1 MSPNIG
7 LYYFPKVDSK
17 VVLPRNFSFI
27 GTLSAVLVI
36 GIFII
41 HPSVLTMLMLHLCHI
56 PFCFKCGLQP
66 LNRVDMIILLL

>member
-17 VVLPRNFSFI
+17 VVLSRNFSFI

-41 HPSVLTMLMLHLCHI
+41 HPSILTMLMYICVIFLSVLSVGYR
-56 PFCFKCGLQP
+56 PLTGL
-66 LNRVDMIILLL
+66 I